1 MRYHIP
7 PPCGGAC
14 FFFFSS
20 RLFDRRL
27 SSSKDCFTGQ
37 SPGIGHDGSHLY
49 TGGPGEGQVQAGLLR
64 RGLGVC
70 CSGGGG
76 DFSVAFKVMAAREV
90 FVKEGCCEGM
100 HGRVCEHG
108 APAVDQG
115 VGEGVAE

>member
-1 MRYHIP
+1 MCI
-7 PPCGGAC
+7 
-14 FFFFSS
+14 
-20 RLFDRRL
+20 
-27 SSSKDCFTGQ
+27 
-37 SPGIGHDGSHLY
+37 
-49 TGGPGEGQVQAGLLR
+49 GEGQVQAGLLR

-76 DFSVAFKVMAAREV
+76 DFSEDLADGRGVAFKVVAAREV
-90 FVKEGCCEGM
+90 LVKEGRCEGM